1 MSDEVKRTVTVAD
14 DDGKA
19 KRFEPGALPE
29 STSKVVRGRLERA
42 GAFGDRPTTASGG
55 ARTLENGGFNPVTS
69 TATADTRATESSRDY
84 DAKSVETNTAGEGV
98 DSIVDPN
105 ANAHGI
111 GPDTDGGPNPDF
123 VDLDGMTK
131 AELVKHAEANGI
143 EINASANKAEILA
156 AIKAA

>member
-29 STSKVVRGRLERA
+29 NTSKVVRGRLERA

-105 ANAHGI
+105 ANAPGS
-111 GPDTDGGPNPDF
+111 GEGEGEK

-143 EINASANKAEILA
+143 EINASASKAEILA